1 MEYILL
7 IELYVHTRSQGI
19 PLTEMHSSISA
30 TSLGLSGCWS
40 SLKMPGLSSPEMS
53 CSKWTSE
60 KSLRSDMED
69 TFRLDRTESDL
80 LKAAYQRKTALT
92 ITSALKQNVKQRQ
105 HSKDESREVLTFR
118 IGIAPFPMTPTQF
131 EAPPLE
137 GSRVTHGAA
146 AQQVRATLRQ
156 PPVPFLVVCILL
168 QCNQYV

>member
-1 MEYILL
+1 MLVVAQDARTL
-7 IELYVHTRSQGI
+7 
-19 PLTEMHSSISA
+19 
-30 TSLGLSGCWS
+30 LSGDVMLQMDVGEVAPVRYGRHLPLGPHRIR
-40 SLKMPGLSSPEMS
+40 SLESCVPEKNS
-53 CSKWTSE
+53 THDHISTQK
-60 KSLRSDMED
+60 
-69 TFRLDRTESDL
+69 
-80 LKAAYQRKTALT
+80 Q
-92 ITSALKQNVKQRQ
+92 KQNVKQRQ